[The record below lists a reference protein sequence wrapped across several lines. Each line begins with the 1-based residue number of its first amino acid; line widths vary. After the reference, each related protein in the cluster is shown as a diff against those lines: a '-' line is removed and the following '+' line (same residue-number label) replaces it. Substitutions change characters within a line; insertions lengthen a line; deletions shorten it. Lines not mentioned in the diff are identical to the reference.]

1 MIDGRRAKKLQT
13 TMLIV
18 NFVKAFDSI
27 HGEKIQQI
35 LLAYGQPKEIIAAI
49 KMLYKNT
56 KVKVH
61 YPDGD
66 KDFFDIVADVL
77 PGDTLVPPLLSP
89 VKTICFEHQLIK

>member
-1 MIDGRRAKKLQT
+1 MIDGRRAKKLQA
-13 TMLIV
+13 TMLFV

-27 HGEKIQQI
+27 HREKIQQI

-56 KVKVH
+56 KVH

-77 PGDTLVPPLLSP
+77 QGDTLVPPLLSP